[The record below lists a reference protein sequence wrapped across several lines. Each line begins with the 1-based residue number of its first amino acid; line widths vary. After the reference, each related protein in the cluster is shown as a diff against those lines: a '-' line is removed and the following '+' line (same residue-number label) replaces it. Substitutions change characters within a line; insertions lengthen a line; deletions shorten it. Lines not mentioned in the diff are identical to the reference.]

1 MVWFTAWVEGNPH
14 LVNIV
19 FSLNLPRDEASV
31 PVVRK
36 ISREALL
43 GLGIDGGCV
52 GEIEVALSEA
62 CTNVLKHVE
71 GTDEA
76 YEVQVEVDENNCD
89 IRVID
94 TGPGFEHESK
104 GRDHADESAEGGR
117 GIFLMRAM
125 VDNIE
130 FTSAPETGTI
140 VRLTKKL
147 DLGPHSVLRKLVAA
161 PPAAV

>member
-1 MVWFTAWVEGNPH
+1 M
-14 LVNIV
+14 NIV

-31 PVVRK
+31 PVVRH
-36 ISREALL
+36 IARGALL
-43 GLGIDGGCV
+43 SLGIAKPCV
-52 GEIEVALSEA
+52 DEIEVALSEA

-71 GTDEA
+71 GTEES
-76 YEVQVEVDENNCD
+76 YEVQAEVDEETCH

-94 TGPGFEHESK
+94 TGHGFDHDSQ
-104 GRDHADESAEGGR
+104 GREHADHSAEGGR

-130 FTSAPETGTI
+130 FTSAPESGTV

-147 DLGPHSVLRKLVAA
+147 DLNEDSVLGRLVGTGRNGG
-161 PPAAV
+161 

>member
-1 MVWFTAWVEGNPH
+1 M
-14 LVNIV
+14 NIV

-36 ISREALL
+36 ISREALM
-43 GLGIDGGCV
+43 GLGIGAECV

-62 CTNVLKHVE
+62 CTNVLKHVD

-76 YEVQVEVDENNCD
+76 YEVKVEVDEQNCD

-94 TGPGFEHESK
+94 TGPGFEHDSK
-104 GRDHADESAEGGR
+104 GREHAEPSAEGGR

-130 FTSAPETGTI
+130 FTSTPETGTV

-147 DLGPHSVLRKLVAA
+147 DLGPDSVLRKLVAA
-161 PPAAV
+161 PSAAV

>member
-1 MVWFTAWVEGNPH
+1 M
-14 LVNIV
+14 NIV
-19 FSLNLPRDEASV
+19 FALNLPRDEASV

-43 GLGIDGGCV
+43 GLGIDDDCV
-52 GEIEVALSEA
+52 SEIEVAVSEA

-71 GTDEA
+71 GTEEA
-76 YEVQVEVDENNCD
+76 YEVQVEVNESECD

-94 TGPGFEHESK
+94 TGPGFEHDGK
-104 GRDHADESAEGGR
+104 GREHAEPSAEGGR
-117 GIFLMRAM
+117 GIYLMRAM

-130 FTSAPETGTI
+130 FTSTPETGTV

-147 DLGPHSVLRKLVAA
+147 KLHPDSVLRRLVAS

>member
-1 MVWFTAWVEGNPH
+1 M
-14 LVNIV
+14 NIT

-43 GLGIDGGCV
+43 GLGIDAGCV
-52 GEIEVALSEA
+52 SEIEVAVSEA
-62 CTNVLKHVE
+62 CTNVLKHVKA
-71 GTDEA
+71 TNEA
-76 YEVQVEVDENNCD
+76 YEVLVEVDERQCD

-94 TGPGFEHESK
+94 TGPGFEHDSQ
-104 GRDHADESAEGGR
+104 GREHAEPSAESGR
-117 GIFLMRAM
+117 GIYLMRAM

-130 FTSAPETGTI
+130 FTSAPETGT
-140 VRLTKKL
+140 VVKLTKKL
-147 DLGPHSVLRKLVAA
+147 ALGPDSVLHQLVAT

>member
-1 MVWFTAWVEGNPH
+1 M
-14 LVNIV
+14 NIV

-43 GLGIDGGCV
+43 GLGVVGGCV
-52 GEIEVALSEA
+52 GEIEIALSEA

-71 GTDEA
+71 ETNEA
-76 YEVQVEVDENNCD
+76 YEVTVEVNDKLCE

-94 TGPGFEHESK
+94 AGPGFEHDSK
-104 GRDHADESAEGGR
+104 GREHAEPSAEGGR

-130 FTSAPETGTI
+130 FTSAPETGTV
-140 VRLTKKL
+140 VRLTKQL
-147 DLGPHSVLRKLVAA
+147 DLEPDSVLRKPVAS